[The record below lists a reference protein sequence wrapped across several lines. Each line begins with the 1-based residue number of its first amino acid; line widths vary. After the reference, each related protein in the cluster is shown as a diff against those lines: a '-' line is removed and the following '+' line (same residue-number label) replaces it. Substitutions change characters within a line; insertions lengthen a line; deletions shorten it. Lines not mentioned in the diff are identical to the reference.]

1 MPINF
6 DAVRANH
13 PLLSVVARMGVDT
26 AGLEGLSRV
35 KTDCFLPG
43 HPDGSRSSMALDF
56 DSGQWACFEQSCPGH
71 HGGKGSD
78 VVQLV
83 ADAYGVKLTEAVRLL
98 DRPGPLPSL
107 DGVENVHA
115 RPAAQPASIK
125 PATATSERPDLDRT
139 PPDRVRKALAAAWR
153 YYSLDKLHDRGVRY
167 LAGRGIDV
175 SDLEKATS
183 QRVVGHTPRQGNPP
197 TKLRDFLVGKGFT
210 DDELVDAGLIRRYPD
225 GHVIDAYRSR
235 VILPV
240 RDDDGRVVAFIG
252 RDVSGWDGVMKY
264 LNPSRTV
271 LYDKSRT
278 LYRPAVTPLNPSGQV
293 VIVEGTLDALAITSR
308 AASAGKLL
316 EFAPI
321 TSSGLAYSESQ
332 LRYIAGLTSRPVVVA
347 LDGDDFGRKSGVK
360 VAAGLLAIG
369 KQSAI
374 TNWPEGHDPA
384 SYLAEH
390 GDAGLLAVTRSGGAM
405 APPEEVRPRPSHVA
419 VAMYL
424 AEAAPRGK
432 VASTVLAPANTLT
445 GSAQSRYLA
454 AAASVL
460 VAYGIESAKQPS
472 GVDPAVAARLLATTM
487 KHAPAPSEAAWQYEL
502 VRQCARQG
510 HAAVAAQLQVLAPP
524 PAPAP
529 APTPEVGLTPALA

>member
-1 MPINF
+1 MPIDF
-6 DAVRANH
+6 AAARAHH
-13 PLLSVVARMGVDT
+13 PLIDTLARMGVDT
-26 AGLEGLSRV
+26 TSMEGRLKV

-56 DSGQWACFEQSCPGH
+56 DSGRWACFEQSCPGH
-71 HGGKGSD
+71 HGGGGD

-98 DRPGPLPSL
+98 DQQGQLPSL

-115 RPAAQPASIK
+115 RPPAPPASIK
-125 PATATSERPDLDRT
+125 PATSSSERPDLDRT
-139 PPDRVRKALAAAWR
+139 SPDRVRKALAAAWR

-252 RDVSGWDGVMKY
+252 RDVSGWDGAVKY
-264 LNPSRTV
+264 LNPPRTV
-271 LYDKSRT
+271 LYDKSCT
-278 LYRPAVTPLNPSGQV
+278 LYRPAVTPLSPSGQV
-293 VIVEGTLDALAITSR
+293 VVVEGTLDALAIASR
-308 AASAGKLL
+308 AASAGRLN
-316 EFAPI
+316 EYAPI

-332 LRYIAGLTSRPVVVA
+332 LRYIAGLTTRPVVVA
-347 LDGDDFGRKSGVK
+347 LDGDEFGRKNNAK
-360 VAAGLLAIG
+360 VATGLLAVG
-369 KQSAI
+369 KQSA
-374 TNWPEGHDPA
+374 TVEWPKDHDPA
-384 SYLAEH
+384 SYLATH
-390 GDAGLLAVTRSGGAM
+390 GDAGLLAVTRSGGEA
-405 APPEEVRPRPSHVA
+405 APPEEVRPRPSHVV
-419 VAMYL
+419 VAAYL

-432 VASTVLAPANTLT
+432 VASTVLAPANKLT

-454 AAASVL
+454 AAAEVL
-460 VAYGIESAKQPS
+460 VAYGIESATQPS

-487 KHAPAPSEAAWQYEL
+487 KHAPAPSEPAWQYEL

-510 HAAVAAQLQVLAPP
+510 HAAVAAHLQNLAPSP
-524 PAPAP
+524 TPIPAPAP
-529 APTPEVGLTPALA
+529 EVGLAPTLA